1 MRKDQAK
8 ISKKPESWEEVNT
21 DFMCHPSVHGAI
33 SKNAYERGKIAG
45 QLEAYENVIN
55 LGDQQHSISA
65 TLKRLLLRQLEKLE
79 KGSDEKES

>member
-33 SKNAYERGKIAG
+33 SKNAYERGKRDG
-45 QLEAYENVIN
+45 QIEEYETIH
-55 LGDQQHSISA
+55 DSA
-65 TLKRLLLRQLEKLE
+65 IDLNDFYSPQIEGIVKFRNKELEKR
-79 KGSDEKES
+79 KGCN